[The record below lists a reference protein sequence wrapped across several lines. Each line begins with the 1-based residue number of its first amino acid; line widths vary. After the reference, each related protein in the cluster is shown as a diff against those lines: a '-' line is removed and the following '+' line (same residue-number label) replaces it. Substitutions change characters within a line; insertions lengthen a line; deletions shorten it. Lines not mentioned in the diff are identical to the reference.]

1 MCSFI
6 IQLFPKKYIAHRPC
20 FNILLSAHIDQLT
33 CLLSLRYNHIYIMV
47 DQGSLTPG
55 LGATSGLQVA
65 FLWSSTEPFV
75 YCKSQWRLL
84 RGRQLI
90 IMAGME
96 RMEWHQT
103 HRNHVFDTIPLILR
117 QPLLRARPPQLRCH
131 QPLVLN
137 QWYSNFFSREPI
149 FFSAEFLVTPTQI

>member
-1 MCSFI
+1 
-6 IQLFPKKYIAHRPC
+6 
-20 FNILLSAHIDQLT
+20 
-33 CLLSLRYNHIYIMV
+33 MV

-103 HRNHVFDTIPLILR
+103 QERHVFYVFDNIPPIPLL
-117 QPLLRARPPQLRCH
+117 PLPQALPLQLKVPPTSCD
-131 QPLVLN
+131 
-137 QWYSNFFSREPI
+137 I
-149 FFSAEFLVTPTQI
+149 FFAMFISNRLCVFILSEQQLL